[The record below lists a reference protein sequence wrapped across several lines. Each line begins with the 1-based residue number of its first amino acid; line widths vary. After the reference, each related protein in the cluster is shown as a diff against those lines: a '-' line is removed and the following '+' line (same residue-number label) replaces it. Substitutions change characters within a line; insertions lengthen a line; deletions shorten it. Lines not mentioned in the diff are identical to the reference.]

1 MIVKLAEE
9 PGGVIVNQMTCLVHH
24 EDVYVLELDMGTKR
38 PEILTYGGMGSK
50 EDPFFVSL
58 QVGEET
64 TGPTNTEFETFPTTI
79 SFYDIFPKEKMESD
93 EVRFCMDAWVAGYTL
108 KILLTLTP
116 YEC

>member
-50 EDPFFVSL
+50 
-58 QVGEET
+58 T
-64 TGPTNTEFETFPTTI
+64 
-79 SFYDIFPKEKMESD
+79 
-93 EVRFCMDAWVAGYTL
+93 
-108 KILLTLTP
+108 
-116 YEC
+116 